1 MRILARLALALL
13 GIFLIA
19 GTASA
24 QTLTTADCLGC
35 HNDPAAE
42 KRVDQK
48 KFEASIHGQA
58 IGCTDCHVDVKAYP
72 HDPAPKAVNCAAC
85 HADQVTEYAKSAH
98 AKARAKGDTVAA
110 TCVDC
115 HGKHD
120 ILPKSDP
127 ASRTNRFN
135 IPRTCAGCHESA
147 KATNAHPLPSKQVI
161 E

>member
-1 MRILARLALALL
+1 MRILVRLAPTLL
-13 GIFLIA
+13 GLLVAFTL
-19 GTASA
+19 SA

-58 IGCTDCHVDVKAYP
+58 IGCTDCHTDVKAYP
-72 HDPAPKAVNCAAC
+72 HDPTPKPVNCAAC
-85 HADQVTEYAKSAH
+85 HADQVAEYAKSAH

-120 ILPKSDP
+120 ILPKS
-127 ASRTNRFN
+127 
-135 IPRTCAGCHESA
+135 
-147 KATNAHPLPSKQVI
+147 
-161 E
+161 